1 MNFLYAAYG
10 ATWVIHIVYLG
21 SLLRRYLR
29 LRKEMKELDD
39 QMSGG
44 D

>member
-21 SLLRRYLR
+21 TLVRRYIKVR
-29 LRKEMKELDD
+29 KDAEELRKNA
-39 QMSGG
+39 
-44 D
+44 

>member
-21 SLLRRYLR
+21 SLVRRYLR
-29 LRKEMKELDD
+29 LRKEVDELKG
-39 QMSGG
+39 S
-44 D
+44 